1 MKSNVIPRTGI
12 VDAMTTG
19 LNEAARRP
27 WLWVIP
33 FLVDLAL
40 WLAPK
45 LSVAALTEQLM
56 STWKAMLPLLYTA
69 DQMAAVQEGIDL
81 VQTGMIELGKSINL
95 GALLTAGW
103 LAPPSALASM
113 QATRSLLIS
122 DAVLAPLGLGLPV
135 KPLDPSLWQENA
147 LQVSSV
153 LGVIL
158 IGILLWI
165 ISHLLTALY
174 FRVIAHSL
182 PAARS
187 TVAYGALP
195 ASRQPVTEDQRGLLD
210 GWLPLAGHFAVLS
223 LFASVVTFLLRL
235 PLALVTALTLFSSSV
250 AVQFL
255 FMLTGGITLWLTMWF
270 LSALYFAGDA
280 LAFERQPLAASLA
293 QSLILARTNGL
304 KVLGLA
310 VVVNLLMLGARAV
323 WGFVGSNPAGA
334 ALAIIANSYL
344 STAMVIGIYV
354 YYRDIRRQ
362 WQAAQVSRQVNK

>member
-1 MKSNVIPRTGI
+1 MKSNAIPRTSI
-12 VDAMTTG
+12 VDAMATG

-27 WLWVIP
+27 WLWVVP

-45 LSVAALTEQLM
+45 LSVATLTEQLM

-69 DQMAAVQEGIDL
+69 DQMATVQEGIEV
-81 VQTGMIELGKSINL
+81 VQTGMIELGESIHL

-113 QATRSLLIS
+113 QATRYLLIS
-122 DAVLAPLGLGLPV
+122 DAVLAPLSLGFSV
-135 KPLDPSLWQENA
+135 KPLEPSSWQGNA

-153 LGVIL
+153 LGVIA
-158 IGILLWI
+158 IVIAFWI

-174 FRVIAHSL
+174 FRIIVHSL
-182 PAARS
+182 PAVRS
-187 TVAYGALP
+187 TVAHGALP
-195 ASRQPVTEDQRGLLD
+195 ASRQPVTEDQRSLLD

-293 QSLILARTNGL
+293 QSLILARSNGFR
-304 KVLGLA
+304 VLGLVA
-310 VVVNLLMLGARAV
+310 VVNLLMLAARAV
-323 WGFVGSNPAGA
+323 WGFIGSNPAGA
-334 ALAIIANSYL
+334 TLAIIVNSYL
-344 STAMVIGIYV
+344 TTAMVIGIYA
-354 YYRDIRRQ
+354 YFRDIRRQ
-362 WQAAQVSRQVNK
+362 WHAAQVSRQVNK